1 MLNVSFGLLLDF
13 SEDARVER
21 AKGLVERVNK
31 ISREIPGGDA
41 FHDLGVAHEDA
52 GKHCPLC
59 RLKGCC
65 LGPNC
70 LGNSGILQT
79 LNKRND

>member
-1 MLNVSFGLLLDF
+1 M
-13 SEDARVER
+13 ER
-21 AKGLVERVNK
+21 AKGLVEKVNK
-31 ISREIPGGDA
+31 LSREIPGGDA
-41 FHDLGVAHEDA
+41 FHDLGVAREDA

-79 LNKRND
+79 LNKRNDKVTMMLCS